1 MFTVSSGFI
10 ADFKLG
16 DNINHNLSVLAL
28 LYRYY
33 NEEDGTGK
41 RLLRKPIIILL
52 VSIIEA
58 VLHDFHSRIRKFTYE
73 GVVNLPYEII
83 EYVRSKK
90 TKDELEK
97 YIASA
102 RKHDLFVS
110 EDVAFYDLLDE
121 LRRLRNRVHIQNTKR
136 DFEPDDYNAFNEA
149 RRVKAEQALERTMK
163 TMAAKYPRPAHAR
176 GYVADFKLPWAA
188 HFQNG

>member
-1 MFTVSSGFI
+1 MFKVSSGFI
-10 ADFKLG
+10 GDFKLG

-28 LYRYY
+28 LYHYY
-33 NEEDGTGK
+33 NGEDESGK
-41 RLLRKPIIILL
+41 GLLRKPIIILL

-58 VLHDFHSRIRKFTYE
+58 VLHDFHNRIRIFTYE

-83 EYVRSKK
+83 EYVRGKK

-110 EDVAFYDLLDE
+110 QDAAFYDLLDE
-121 LRRLRNRVHIQNTKR
+121 LRRLRNRVHIQNTKH
-136 DFEPDDYNAFNEA
+136 DFEPDDWNAFSEA
-149 RRVKAEQALERTMK
+149 RKVKAEQALERTMK
-163 TMAAKYPRPAHAR
+163 TMAAKYPRPPHTK
-176 GYVADFKLPWAA
+176 YVADFKLPWAA
-188 HFQNG
+188 HF